1 MKVPAQVQ
9 LLPFHCQRQHENLFF
24 NDIDTFPGKH
34 RRMSKKPNLIFTD
47 DEDTFR
53 NIMEKELSRMG
64 YNVVSC
70 ASGIETLKNIEER
83 DFDIVILDINMPV
96 MNGIE
101 ILKKVKALDPT
112 TEVIV
117 LTGQG
122 TIENAVQ
129 AIKLGAYDYV
139 TKPCRLTELHILL
152 HKALEKRQ
160 LNKENVHLKRLVKD
174 AQKTPTL
181 IGNGAAIAAV
191 HKMIEKVA
199 ASDAIVLIQGESG
212 TGKELVAQ
220 AIHQRSARAN
230 KPCVVVNCATLQEA
244 ILESELFGHM
254 KGAFTGA
261 AESRVGLFEV
271 ADGGTIFLDEIGELT
286 INTQAKLLRV
296 VQSGEIRRVGDN
308 RIITVDTRIIAATNK
323 NLAAE
328 VKNGR
333 FREDLYFRLNV
344 ITLFLPALRD
354 RREDIPALIH
364 YFVNTFCQN
373 KQKKTFL
380 PETMAMMMQYS
391 WPGNVRELRNTI
403 ERLIVLTE
411 GENISVEDLPESIR
425 NRSSALNIME
435 GTDGTLTE
443 IEKKHILKVL
453 QERNWNKT
461 LAAEALGISLKTL
474 YNKLK
479 IYHIDP

>member
-1 MKVPAQVQ
+1 M
-9 LLPFHCQRQHENLFF
+9 
-24 NDIDTFPGKH
+24 T
-34 RRMSKKPNLIFTD
+34 KKPNIIFTD

-53 NIMEKELSRMG
+53 NIMTKELSRMG
-64 YNVVSC
+64 YSVVGC
-70 ASGIETLKNIEER
+70 ASGAETLKNIGER

-96 MNGIE
+96 MNGID
-101 ILKKVKALDPT
+101 ILKNVKALDPT

-139 TKPCRLTELHILL
+139 TKPCRLTELQILL
-152 HKALEKRQ
+152 QKALEKRQ

-174 AQKTPTL
+174 AQKTPIL
-181 IGNGAAIAAV
+181 IGNSAAITAV
-191 HKMIEKVA
+191 YKMIDKVA

-220 AIHQRSARAN
+220 TIHQRSTRAN
-230 KPCVVVNCATLQEA
+230 KPCVVVNCATLQET
-244 ILESELFGHM
+244 ILESELFGHI

-261 AESRVGLFEV
+261 TESRVGLFEV
-271 ADGGTIFLDEIGELT
+271 ADGSTIFLDEIGELT

-308 RIITVDTRIIAATNK
+308 RIITIDSRIIAATNK
-323 NLAAE
+323 NLVTE

-344 ITLFLPALRD
+344 ITLSLPALRE
-354 RREDIPALIH
+354 RREDIPVLIH

-373 KQKKTFL
+373 KQKKTIL
-380 PETMAMMMQYS
+380 PETMAMMIQYS

-411 GENISVEDLPESIR
+411 SENISVEDLPENIR
-425 NRSSALNIME
+425 NAPPALNIRE
-435 GTDGTLTE
+435 GTEGTLPE
-443 IEKKHILKVL
+443 MEKKHILKVL
-453 QERNWNKT
+453 QERKWNKT

-479 IYHIDP
+479 MYHIDL